1 MPVATQSVVGGA
13 HQARDQ
19 PHGDHRSQ
27 RAVGPP
33 HRQPCQLRIDR
44 RGGTEGSRA
53 WLPGRVALTCAP
65 SALPDSRTAI
75 GTRSVSRKGPPPM
88 YCERP

>member
-33 HRQPCQLRIDR
+33 HRQPCQLRI
-44 RGGTEGSRA
+44 GI
-53 WLPGRVALTCAP
+53 CAP
-65 SALPDSRTAI
+65 PGKQFGERW
-75 GTRSVSRKGPPPM
+75 TRR
-88 YCERP
+88 CRQRPWWIAT